1 MTMRTRVRNTIK
13 IFLLSELLIFGLW
26 IYSYQFFLNFQIAF
40 IASVLI
46 LLGSTYSYKRLVD
59 SRVAS
64 EDRPDDTDLVDKLDD
79 PFDLYSDEVIAQEV
93 AEDVDLSAVVKEEK
107 ARLKANKSTIKN
119 TAKSAPALVSIFR
132 VVPYLFLVLGFIGL
146 KNNNLLSLLPFLVG
160 LGFGIVMGYL
170 LGRALFVPKEEP
182 ILQS

>member
-1 MTMRTRVRNTIK
+1 MRTRVQRTIRLFVVSEVA
-13 IFLLSELLIFGLW
+13 IFALW
-26 IYSYQFFLNFQIAF
+26 LYSYAFFINFQIAF
-40 IASVLI
+40 LASVLI

-79 PFDLYSDEVIAQEV
+79 PFDLYSEEISSEPMA
-93 AEDVDLSAVVKEEK
+93 AEELDLKTVVQEEK
-107 ARLKANKSTIKN
+107 KRLKENKQTVKN

-146 KNNNLLSLLPFLVG
+146 NNNGLLSLVPFLVG
-160 LGFGIVMGYL
+160 LGFGVVVGLLMGKS
-170 LGRALFVPKEEP
+170 LFIKE
-182 ILQS
+182 L